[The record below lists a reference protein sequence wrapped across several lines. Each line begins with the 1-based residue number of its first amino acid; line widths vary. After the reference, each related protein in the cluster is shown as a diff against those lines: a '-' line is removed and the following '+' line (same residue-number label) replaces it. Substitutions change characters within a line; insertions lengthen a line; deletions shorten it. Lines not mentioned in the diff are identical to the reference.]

1 MLMKKTFKQIKN
13 TISHIFFRYRYLW
26 RRIGLSLITITL
38 ATIFG
43 FILIKLMP
51 GNVVEIYAQRLM
63 NERRITYTEAYR
75 LAVNMINYDPDLSV
89 FQQLGNYL
97 KGILSGDLGT
107 SMYRSDI
114 NASVIIRDFL
124 PWTLFISS
132 IALFFSFVVGVF
144 IGSNLAWKRNGIKEA
159 AINGYIVISGS
170 IPDYLWGLI
179 LIIFFGVRLGW
190 FPIQGNY
197 DILLEFN
204 GLPFI
209 LNVLYHAFL
218 PIMAFSIVQIGSWAL
233 SMRGSSIGV
242 LGEDYI
248 YAAMARGIPD
258 KRIVSKHLRRNAL
271 LPLIT
276 MLALSFAALFG
287 GAPLMENIF
296 NYPGFG
302 SEFSKAL
309 GMRDY
314 FLVQGLMV
322 FMSFVIILANLI
334 TDSLYSLIDPR
345 VRRGS

>member
-1 MLMKKTFKQIKN
+1 MNKWFQTLKQ
-13 TISHIFFRYRYLW
+13 TIVPIVTRYRYLL
-26 RRIGLSLITITL
+26 RRIGVSLITLAL
-38 ATIFG
+38 ATLFG

-51 GNVVEIYAQRLM
+51 GDIVEIYAQRLM
-63 NERRITYTEAYR
+63 NERRITYSEAYR
-75 LAVNMINYDPDLSV
+75 LAVNMINYDPNLSV
-89 FQQLGNYL
+89 FEQFGNYL
-97 KGILSGDLGT
+97 RGLMTGDLGT
-107 SMYRSDI
+107 SMYRPDI
-114 NASVIIRDFL
+114 NAGVIIKEFL

-132 IALFFSFVVGVF
+132 AALFISFFAGIF
-144 IGSNLAWKRNGIKEA
+144 IGSNLAWKRSGTKEVL
-159 AINGYIVISGS
+159 INSYIVVSGS

-179 LIIFFGVRLGW
+179 LIIVFGVNLGW

-197 DILLEFN
+197 DILLEFD
-204 GLPFI
+204 GWPFI
-209 LNVLYHAFL
+209 LNVLYHAAL
-218 PIMAFSIVQIGSWAL
+218 PIAAFSIVQIGSWAL

-258 KRIVSKHLRRNAL
+258 RRIVSKHLRRNAL

-276 MLALSFAALFG
+276 MLALSFASLFG

-314 FLVQGLMV
+314 FLVQGMMV
-322 FMSFVIILANLI
+322 FMSFIIIFANLI
-334 TDSLYSLIDPR
+334 TDSIYSLIDPR

>member
-1 MLMKKTFKQIKN
+1 MKKTLKKIKN
-13 TISHIFFRYRYLW
+13 TISQIFFRYRYLW

-38 ATIFG
+38 ATLFG

-51 GNVVEIYAQRLM
+51 GDVVEIYAQRLM

-75 LAVNMINYDPDLSV
+75 LAVNMINYNPNLTV

-114 NASVIIRDFL
+114 NAGVIIRDFL

-132 IALFFSFVVGVF
+132 TALFLSFIVGIF

-159 AINGYIVISGS
+159 VINGYIVVSGS

-197 DILLEFN
+197 DILLEFQ

-276 MLALSFAALFG
+276 MLALSFAA
-287 GAPLMENIF
+287 
-296 NYPGFG
+296 
-302 SEFSKAL
+302 
-309 GMRDY
+309 
-314 FLVQGLMV
+314 
-322 FMSFVIILANLI
+322 
-334 TDSLYSLIDPR
+334 
-345 VRRGS
+345 

>member
-1 MLMKKTFKQIKN
+1 MDKFLSKAIKA
-13 TISHIFFRYRYLW
+13 IIRFLYHYRFLW
-26 RRIGLSLITITL
+26 RRIGVSLITLILVTL
-38 ATIFG
+38 FG
-43 FILIKLMP
+43 FILIKMMP

-63 NERRITYTEAYR
+63 NERRITYSEAYR
-75 LAVNMINYDPDLSV
+75 LAVNLINYNPDLSV

-97 KGILSGDLGT
+97 KGLLSGDLGT
-107 SMYRSDI
+107 SMYRPDI
-114 NASVIIRDFL
+114 NAGVIIKNFL
-124 PWTLFISS
+124 PWTLFIASA
-132 IALFFSFVVGVF
+132 ALFLSFVVGIF
-144 IGSNLAWKRNGIKEA
+144 IGSNLAWKRSGGKEF
-159 AINGYIVISGS
+159 AINSYIVVSGS

-179 LIIFFGVRLGW
+179 LIIVFGVSLGW

-197 DILLEFN
+197 DIIMEYN
-204 GLPFI
+204 GVPFI
-209 LNVLYHAFL
+209 FNVLYHAFL

-258 KRIVSKHLRRNAL
+258 RIIVKKHLRRNAL

-276 MLALSFAALFG
+276 MLALSFATLFG

-302 SEFSKAL
+302 SEFAKAL

-314 FLVQGLMV
+314 FLVQGMMV
-322 FMSFVIILANLI
+322 FMSFIIIFANLI

-345 VRRGS
+345 VRRGSS

>member
-1 MLMKKTFKQIKN
+1 MKTLITKIIHLVKGF
-13 TISHIFFRYRYLW
+13 FFRYRHLW
-26 RRIGLSLITITL
+26 KRLGISLITLIL
-38 ATIFG
+38 ATLFG
-43 FILIKLMP
+43 FVLIKLMP
-51 GNVVEIYAQRLM
+51 GNAVEIYAQRIM
-63 NERRITYTEAYR
+63 NERRIPYSEAYR
-75 LAVNMINYDPDLSV
+75 LAVSMINYDPNVGV
-89 FQQLGNYL
+89 FEQFINYIQGLFTGNLGR
-97 KGILSGDLGT
+97 

-114 NASVIIRDFL
+114 DAGVIIKQFL

-132 IALFFSFVVGVF
+132 AALFISFIIGIF
-144 IGSNLAWKRNGIKEA
+144 IGSNLAWKRSGIKESF
-159 AINGYIVISGS
+159 INTYIVVSGS

-179 LIIFFGVRLGW
+179 LIIVFGVRLGW

-197 DILLEFN
+197 DILLELK
-204 GLPFI
+204 GVPFI

-218 PIMAFSIVQIGSWAL
+218 PILAFSIVQIGSWAL

-248 YAAMARGIPD
+248 YAAMARGIPER
-258 KRIVSKHLRRNAL
+258 RIVAKHLRRNAL

-322 FMSFVIILANLI
+322 FMSFIIIFANLI